1 MRRELVPVR
10 CDIDAQPAGCHA
22 PLHAG
27 HPVITP
33 RQVEAK
39 ASQTGRPEVT
49 GSSAYADD
57 DDREYGWLKLFR
69 VAAGVLLVAALSGTT
84 ALAQGPAKVKI
95 RLDWKAGA
103 QHAPFYLG
111 KQRGYYKDEG
121 LDLDII
127 SGTGSS
133 DTIKQVGS
141 KAVEFGLIDALV
153 LVQGAQQRVPA

>member
-1 MRRELVPVR
+1 MEDDMSLMRYLRL
-10 CDIDAQPAGCHA
+10 
-22 PLHAG
+22 
-27 HPVITP
+27 
-33 RQVEAK
+33 
-39 ASQTGRPEVT
+39 
-49 GSSAYADD
+49 SA
-57 DDREYGWLKLFR
+57 
-69 VAAGVLLVAALSGTT
+69 AALLLAALSGTT
-84 ALAQGPAKVKI
+84 ALAQGPVKVKI

-141 KAVEFGLIDALV
+141 KAVEFGLVDALV
-153 LVQGAQQRVPA
+153 LVQGAQQRVPAQSIAA